1 MLNLNCY
8 ICFNQKL
15 KKVLCLGDHP
25 PPLNFLT
32 REQLDSKE
40 ERSFPLN
47 LVFCPSCGLVQL
59 DDAIDPKIMFE
70 KYTYTSGASNAF
82 KNHLH
87 SFAKHLVEK
96 FQLKEGDLVIDIA
109 SNDGTL
115 LEGFL
120 PYKIKVLG
128 VEPSDVSKIAISK
141 GVETVND
148 FFNEQVAKKI
158 LEKYGKAKIITATNV
173 FAHVK
178 HLDSFVKGMKIL
190 LDSSGSFVSESHY
203 LMDLIEK
210 LEYDTIYHEHL
221 RYYGLKQ
228 LKKLFENYEMEIF
241 DVERIP
247 THGGS
252 IRVFASYCDKFP
264 ISTEVKKMINQEEE
278 LGLSDRK
285 IINDFAIRVQNNKN
299 DLRRLLLGLKSEG
312 KRIVGV
318 SAPARSNTILNYC
331 EIDSSILDYITEKS
345 SLKIG
350 KFTPGSHIKV
360 EDDELLVKEQPD
372 YALLLSWHLADSIIP
387 KLKND
392 GYKGKFIVPLPVP
405 KIL

>member
-1 MLNLNCY
+1 MSCQ
-8 ICFNQKL
+8 ICSSNDLVKIL
-15 KKVLCLGDHP
+15 DLGMHP
-25 PPLNFLT
+25 PPLKFLNNNEP
-32 REQLDSKE
+32 EQL
-40 ERSFPLN
+40 FPLQLFFCNSCN
-47 LVFCPSCGLVQL
+47 LWQLGNAVDPSVLF
-59 DDAIDPKIMFE
+59 KT
-70 KYTYTSGASNAF
+70 YTYESGVSNSF
-82 KNHLH
+82 KNHLYN
-87 SFAKHLVEK
+87 FAKLLVDRFHLTSN
-96 FQLKEGDLVIDIA
+96 DLVIDIA

-115 LEGFL
+115 LEGFSSFN
-120 PYKIKVLG
+120 IRILG
-128 VEPSDVSKIAISK
+128 VEPSNVADIAKNK
-141 GVETVND
+141 GIPTVKN
-148 FFNEQVAKKI
+148 FFDEDVAKEI
-158 LEKYGKAKIITATNV
+158 LKKYGKAKVITAANI

-178 HLDSFVKGMKIL
+178 HLDSFVKGVKIL

-221 RYYGLKQ
+221 RYYSLKQ
-228 LKKLFENYEMEIF
+228 LKKLFENYDMEIF

-264 ISTEVKKMINQEEE
+264 ISNEVKKMINQEEE
-278 LGLSDRK
+278 FGLSDRK

-331 EIDSSILDYITEKS
+331 EINSSILDYITEKS

-387 KLKND
+387 KLKKD
-392 GYKGKFIVPLPVP
+392 GYEGKFIVPLPVP